1 VADGIC
7 NNCGARLAGEFCHT
21 CGQREIDEW
30 KSFRSIARQ
39 FWNELVS
46 FDFKTVR
53 SIAALLRPGYLA
65 AEFIA
70 GRRNRYLSPLK
81 LYFLT
86 AALFFVIAPRVTDFT
101 FERQI
106 VLDSNGELRTL
117 VEERLATTHM
127 NRELFAERISAR
139 FQTIYTV
146 MPILGVL
153 SMTAI
158 LRLLYGRTFPWLGP
172 HMVLSLYNVAF
183 GYFVALVV
191 HGLNY
196 WLNGPHPAIL
206 LAVLLCILLP
216 YVFTGLRRVY
226 GEPIR
231 ATLWKTAAVALLSL
245 ATDIPINVIAI
256 RLSVALT

>member
-1 VADGIC
+1 
-7 NNCGARLAGEFCHT
+7 
-21 CGQREIDEW
+21 
-30 KSFRSIARQ
+30 
-39 FWNELVS
+39 
-46 FDFKTVR
+46 
-53 SIAALLRPGYLA
+53 
-65 AEFIA
+65 
-70 GRRNRYLSPLK
+70 LK

-106 VLDSNGELRTL
+106 VLDSNGDFRSL

-127 NRELFAERISAR
+127 NRELFAERITAR
-139 FQTIYTV
+139 LQTIYTV

-191 HGLNY
+191 HGVSY
-196 WLNGPHPAIL
+196 WLNGRHPAIL
-206 LAVLLCILLP
+206 FAVLFGILIP

-231 ATLWKTAAVALLSL
+231 ATLWKTAAVVLL
-245 ATDIPINVIAI
+245 AFAIDIPINIIAEH
-256 RLSVALT
+256 LSVALT